1 MRCLL
6 AEGDADFERC
16 QAGIDGGA
24 IYTSASIAFGVGG
37 PGKRARTAI
46 SSNSASGNGGGVMAF
61 SSVAELQVD
70 SCLLCKKCFA
80 KGCGDN
86 AETLCILGFHIPS
99 FYLTGE
105 LQVESGYSLLFEDN
119 RASLDGGGIAFDQGV
134 SVSLALEGCNPL
146 ICSPSSIGNGI
157 CDAPCLYRG
166 CNWLIPVPCWSS

>member
-61 SSVAELQVD
+61 SSVAELQVN
-70 SCLLCKKCFA
+70 SVYFARNALRRAAEIMPRLFASWHFIFLLS
-80 KGCGDN
+80 
-86 AETLCILGFHIPS
+86 IS
-99 FYLTGE
+99 
-105 LQVESGYSLLFEDN
+105 
-119 RASLDGGGIAFDQGV
+119 RASYRSSRGTA
-134 SVSLALEGCNPL
+134 C
-146 ICSPSSIGNGI
+146 CSRTIG
-157 CDAPCLYRG
+157 PR
-166 CNWLIPVPCWSS
+166 